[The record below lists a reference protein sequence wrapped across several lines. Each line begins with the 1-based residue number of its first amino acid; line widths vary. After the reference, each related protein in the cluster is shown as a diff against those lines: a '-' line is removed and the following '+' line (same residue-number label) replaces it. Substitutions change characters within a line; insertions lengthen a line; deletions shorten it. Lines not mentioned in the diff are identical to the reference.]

1 MSCTEIC
8 IKMKLHM
15 EKKEEKNR
23 IYKWCFISEKSF
35 LKDGIMIVFKY
46 TNQSNRI
53 DKCKYF
59 FEYFFNKYISI
70 SVAKIYFIWKFALYL
85 HYIYIIYIL
94 YLWIS
99 FSSSY
104 EMTNYSLIMRVIHH
118 CIIVMLFYLMS

>member
-1 MSCTEIC
+1 
-8 IKMKLHM
+8 M

-35 LKDGIMIVFKY
+35 LKDGMMIVFKY

-59 FEYFFNKYISI
+59 FEYLFNKYIYQYLLP
-70 SVAKIYFIWKFALYL
+70 KFILFENL
-85 HYIYIIYIL
+85 HYIYIIIL

-99 FSSSY
+99 FNSSY
-104 EMTNYSLIMRVIHH
+104 EMTNCSLIMRVIHH